1 MELAGYTRE
10 EFEII
15 KKEVTHFEAVR
26 QEVKLSSGDYVDMKM
41 LEPAMRHLIDT
52 YIKADDSEVLADFDE
67 MGLIELIVE
76 KDVDEIESSMPKSMR
91 KNQEAMAEAIE
102 NNMRKL
108 IIDENPVNPKYFDK
122 MSELLDE
129 LIKERKNGAL
139 EYKKY
144 LEKIKELASKVTKP
158 NGDNKSDYPTS
169 LDSSAK
175 RALYD
180 NLGND
185 EILAIK
191 IDTAIRYNKDDSW
204 IGNMM
209 KERKI
214 SKVVKLELG
223 EKSDRLEEIM
233 ELIKHQY
240 EYR

>member
-1 MELAGYTRE
+1 
-10 EFEII
+10 
-15 KKEVTHFEAVR
+15 
-26 QEVKLSSGDYVDMKM
+26 
-41 LEPAMRHLIDT
+41 
-52 YIKADDSEVLADFDE
+52 
-67 MGLIELIVE
+67 
-76 KDVDEIESSMPKSMR
+76 
-91 KNQEAMAEAIE
+91 
-102 NNMRKL
+102 MRKL

-129 LIKERKNGAL
+129 LIKERKDGAL

-158 NGDNKSDYPTS
+158 NRGKNSDYPTS
-169 LDSSAK
+169 LDTSAK

-180 NLGND
+180 NLDND
-185 EILAIK
+185 EVLAIK
-191 IDTAIRYNKDDSW
+191 MDTAIRYNKDDSW

-223 EKSDRLEEIM
+223 NKADKLDEIM
-233 ELIKHQY
+233 ELIKHQD